1 MPNYFTEG
9 DVATPTD
16 TIERSMAKVVSQ
28 LPSFLG
34 GGVDADAAAYIALS
48 GATDVAGINAFVT
61 GVKDFG
67 LWDTFVCWPLR
78 STQNAGSGNTVYS
91 LGGLGTYN
99 GTLVNAPGWTANGL
113 TFDAVGENVQIPNEV
128 NLRNARS
135 GMVVFNPSSTGANQ
149 GLIVIVG
156 PSQAIGSTFVRLRF
170 YGDNNTPI
178 RPGIGYVA
186 TRNTVLSDNA
196 SINRTA
202 NLGTWRT
209 NAFTADNSSDN
220 VFENGTLAADG
231 ARSGLAALNP
241 GDQGINPVVH
251 YLFGASSATTGA
263 FAALTTSKWTDSQV
277 ATLHNIYKTTLG
289 AGLGLP

>member
-1 MPNYFTEG
+1 
-9 DVATPTD
+9 
-16 TIERSMAKVVSQ
+16 MAKVVSQ

-34 GGVDADAAAYIALS
+34 GGGGGGGGGGDGVDADAAAYIALS
-48 GATDVAGINAFVT
+48 GATDVSGIDAFVT
-61 GVKDFG
+61 SVKDFG

-91 LGGLGTYN
+91 LGGLGTYD
-99 GTLVNAPGWTANGL
+99 GTLVNAPGWTADGL
-113 TFDAVGENVQIPNEV
+113 TFDAVGENVQIPDEA

-135 GMVVFNPSSTGANQ
+135 GMVVFNPGSTGANQ
-149 GLIVIVG
+149 GLIVIIG
-156 PSQAIGSTFVRLRF
+156 PSQAIGSHFVRLRF
-170 YGDNNTPI
+170 YGDNNTMF

-186 TRNTVLSDNA
+186 TRNTALSENA

-209 NAFTADNSSDN
+209 NAFTADDSSDN

-241 GDQGINPVVH
+241 GGVSVAVR
-251 YLFGASSATTGA
+251 YLFGNSSATTGA